1 MMSALSPFHGN
12 SILLRPFE
20 PEDIAT
26 LHNYINHP
34 DLMGRRYLSWGM
46 PDFAPLSKKQ
56 VGQVYESWVE
66 DKNAL
71 HLAVALKDGEHA
83 IGHAECDWS
92 WDTLCPS
99 LSVVIAPPRQR
110 NGYGSEVMRL
120 LLHYAFE
127 CLPGHSVACWAADWN
142 EAGRSFLKARG
153 FTESGRMRRAGL
165 RQGRYFDM
173 ITADLLRPEW
183 IVGQASS
190 LSVSPSLVGQASSLS
205 GRP

>member
-1 MMSALSPFHGN
+1 MSTLSPFHGN

-26 LHNYINHP
+26 LHTYINHP
-34 DLMGRRYLSWGM
+34 DLMGRRYLSWGT

-56 VGQVYESWVE
+56 VGHVYESWSE

-71 HLAVALKDGEHA
+71 HLAVVLKDGEHA
-83 IGHAECDWS
+83 IGHAECDWG

-99 LSVVIAPPRQR
+99 LSVVIAPARQR

-127 CLPGHSVACWAADWN
+127 YLPGHSVACWVADWN
-142 EAGRSFLKARG
+142 EAGRALLKAHG
-153 FTESGRMRRAGL
+153 FAESGRMRRAGI

-183 IVGQASS
+183 LNAT
-190 LSVSPSLVGQASSLS
+190 VGQASSLS